1 MPEER
6 VIAERLSRRYPRRV
20 YTIGEEPDPRFSLAN
35 ERTFLAWMRTSLAF
49 LAAGVALEAL
59 DLPIAEG
66 LRLASALV
74 FIALGLLAPVQAWFG
89 WMATE
94 RALRRSRP
102 LPSPR
107 LGLVTAVGA
116 GVSGML
122 VLIGLLLR

>member
-1 MPEER
+1 M
-6 VIAERLSRRYPRRV
+6 IAERLSRRYPRRV